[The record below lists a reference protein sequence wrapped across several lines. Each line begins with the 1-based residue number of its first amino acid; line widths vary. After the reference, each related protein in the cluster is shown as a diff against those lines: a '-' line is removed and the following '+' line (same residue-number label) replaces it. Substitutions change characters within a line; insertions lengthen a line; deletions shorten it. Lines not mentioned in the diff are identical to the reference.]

1 MGFFGFGKGE
11 QKPFRVPKE
20 VVELRMRIEVESRE
34 KFPSLARYQQ
44 LSKVAGTICQ
54 YLNDMVQKKD
64 HPEEAARIRD
74 DIKKKMEALGDKI
87 KKNMQEAQKEV
98 KQDYVESNIDY
109 LERKSMRNNAKTAF
123 TELLVKAEAF
133 ELFAKEGRF
142 PHEGSIEVVVADLF
156 ASVTDLYNNYFKLH
170 DEDKEIVALKEK
182 TLQRLAELETV
193 FNEHKTRFREK
204 GMESN
209 VEMYLNKSRLHE

>member
-1 MGFFGFGKGE
+1 MGFFGFGKDE

-20 VVELRMRIEVESRE
+20 IADLRMRIEVESRE

-44 LSKVAGTICQ
+44 LSKVAGTVCQ
-54 YLNDMVQKKD
+54 YLNEMIQKKE

-74 DIKKKMEALGDKI
+74 DIKKKLEALGDKI

-133 ELFAKEGRF
+133 EVFARQGSLPGAE
-142 PHEGSIEVVVADLF
+142 SIETVAEELF
-156 ASVTDLYNNYFKLH
+156 ASVAELQNKYFTLH
-170 DEDKEIVALKEK
+170 GDDKEIGALKEK
-182 TLQRLAELETV
+182 TLQKLTELEAV
-193 FNEHKTRFREK
+193 FSEHKLRFREK
-204 GMESN
+204 GLEAKME
-209 VEMYLNKSRLHE
+209 MCLNKCRLHE